1 MTTLSIALAT
11 YNGMAHLPAQLES
24 IGAQGRPPDELV
36 VCDDRSNDGTPEL
49 VADFAAG
56 ASFPVHLSVNEA
68 RLGFAENFLRAATRC
83 TSDLIAFCD
92 QDDVWRTDKLGA
104 CAAAFEDPRVG
115 LVVHSADVVDGRL
128 RPAGRRHPR
137 LGGTRTVA
145 PHASS
150 PWLDAP
156 GFAMVF
162 RRQLLHPALID
173 ARPRSRY
180 DDERLH
186 HDEWIWLWARL
197 IAHARF
203 IDRPLVSYRQHGE
216 NSAGAP
222 DVGVK
227 HMVGMALHTGR
238 PTYEAFAELAAGY
251 ADFLR
256 AAATAMPERRVELEC
271 GAALYASIAGHAR
284 LRAQLY
290 DRGVSLSGRARRVV
304 RLARHGAYRSPAR
317 GGMGWRSALKDATVG
332 LLTRSSASSPVRP
345 R

>member
-1 MTTLSIALAT
+1 MTTLSIAVAT
-11 YNGMAHLPAQLES
+11 YNGVAHLPAQLES
-24 IGAQGRPPDELV
+24 IGAQDRQPDELV
-36 VCDDRSNDGTPEL
+36 VCDDRSTDGTPQA
-49 VADFAAG
+49 VADFAPRAP
-56 ASFPVHLSVNEA
+56 FPVRLSVNEA

-83 TSDLIAFCD
+83 IGDLIAFCD
-92 QDDVWRTDKLGA
+92 QDDVWRPDKLAA
-104 CAAAFEDPRVG
+104 CAEAFEDPCVG
-115 LVVHSADVVDGRL
+115 LVVHSAEVVDRRL

-137 LGGTRTVA
+137 VGETRTVA

-162 RRQLLHPALID
+162 RRELLHPALID

-180 DDERLH
+180 DDGGLH

-197 IAHARF
+197 VAHVRF
-203 IDRPLVSYRQHGE
+203 LDRPLVFYRQHGD

-222 DVGVK
+222 DVGVR
-227 HMVGMALHTGR
+227 HTVGMALHARR
-238 PTYEAFAELAAGY
+238 PTYESFAKLAAEY

-256 AAATAMPERRVELEC
+256 GAAADMPDRRADLER

-290 DRGVSLSGRARRVV
+290 DRGGSLPGRAGRVV
-304 RLARHGAYRSPAR
+304 RLARHGGYRPPAR
-317 GGMGWRSALKDATVG
+317 GGLGWRSAVKDATVG
-332 LLTRSSASSPVRP
+332 LVMRPTVPSRP